1 MWKKTSQY
9 LFKKPDDIGFDNY
22 LVLVFCFLTAILG
35 LLGTVIDFSLEIGSI
50 SFISTAI
57 SAVIYIS
64 FYIYSWKTNKYIL
77 SKFGLIVLSLVVL
90 NLQYFVNYGS
100 SGPILYLFVVIQSF
114 VILLFKKTAKY
125 IFSLVIFINVTTLF
139 LIEHFYPSIV
149 GKYTSESVRLM
160 DLYSGV
166 LIYLLLTILLLNFAL
181 RFYRSER
188 EKAQLADKL
197 KSAFLANMSHEI
209 RTPMNGILGFAEL
222 LKEPNL
228 SGDEQKQ
235 YISIIEKSGERMLNI
250 INDIVD
256 ISKIE
261 SGLIKVDIHETNIND
276 QIEYIYNFFRHE
288 VESNGVSLSYKTALP
303 EEQAIINSDSEKLY
317 AVLLNLVKNAIKFTH
332 HGSIEFGYKLKPGSQ
347 SRLLEFY
354 VKDTGIG
361 IPVDRQEAI
370 FERFV
375 QADLT
380 DTHAYQG
387 AGLGLSIS
395 KAYVE
400 MLSGKISVESE
411 PGVGSLFSFTIP
423 YNPKLVQKPV
433 IDSSAG
439 EEVRQDPVFNLKI
452 LIAEDDMASEMLI
465 SREVQK
471 FCRELLKVKTGVAAV
486 EACRNNPDTDLILMD
501 IKMPKMDGY
510 EATREIRKF
519 NSNVV
524 IIAQTAFVL
533 PGDRQKSLDAGC
545 NDYISKPINN
555 VALEKLICAY
565 FSPGVISHI

>member
-1 MWKKTSQY
+1 MWKKVSQY
-9 LFKKPDDIGFDNY
+9 LFKKPDEIGLDNY
-22 LVLVFCFLTAILG
+22 FILTFSFLAGFLAILG
-35 LLGTVIDFSLEIGSI
+35 TIINLTLDIGI
-50 SFISTAI
+50 FPILTTLVAAAI
-57 SAVIYIS
+57 FFT
-64 FYIYSWKTNKYIL
+64 FYIFSWRTSRYWASKYV
-77 SKFGLIVLSLVVL
+77 LIFLSLIML
-90 NLQYFVNYGS
+90 NGQYFVNYGS
-100 SGPILYLFVVIQSF
+100 TGPVLYLFVVIESF
-114 VILLFKKTAKY
+114 IIMLFKKTGQ
-125 IFSLVIFINVTTLF
+125 IILSLIVFANVTVLF
-139 LIEHFYPSIV
+139 LVEHYFPATLGKYPSD
-149 GKYTSESVRLM
+149 SVRLL
-160 DLYSGV
+160 DLYSGMI
-166 LIYLLLTILLLNFAL
+166 IYLVLSILLLNYAL
-181 RFYRSER
+181 KFYKNQQ

-261 SGLIKVDIHETNIND
+261 SGLINLDIHETNIND

-288 VESNGVSLSYKTALP
+288 VESRGVKLLFKTSLP
-303 EEQAIINSDSEKLY
+303 EEQALIKTDSEKLY
-317 AVLLNLVKNAIKFTH
+317 AILLNLVKNAIKFTH
-332 HGSIEFGYKLKPGSQ
+332 EGSIEVGYKIKNGGL
-347 SRLLEFY
+347 RAELEFY

-361 IPVDRQEAI
+361 IPKERHEAI

-375 QADLT
+375 QADIT

-400 MLSGKISVESE
+400 MLSGKIAVTSE
-411 PGVGSLFSFTIP
+411 PGIGSLFYFTIP
-423 YNPKLVQKPV
+423 YNPILVSKPV
-433 IDSSAG
+433 IDNLSAETASS
-439 EEVRQDPVFNLKI
+439 PSSYNLKI

-465 SREVQK
+465 SREVK
-471 FCRELLKVKTGVAAV
+471 KYCRELLKVKTGSAAV
-486 EACRNNPDTDLILMD
+486 EACLNNPDTDLILMD

-519 NSNVV
+519 NKNVI
-524 IIAQTAFVL
+524 IIAQTAFAM
-533 PGDRQKSLDAGC
+533 PGDRQKSIDAGC
-545 NDYISKPINN
+545 DDYITKPINN
-555 VALEKLICAY
+555 AALDKLICTY
-565 FSPGVISHI
+565 FTAKVSTQI